1 MFLKLVSIKFFAD
14 NDGVIN
20 IKKPAL
26 HVFFYGLTGNV
37 RNSGFDFKLKLWWLI
52 YFNCW

>member
-26 HVFFYGLTGNV
+26 HVFFMVSQEMLEIV
-37 RNSGFDFKLKLWWLI
+37 VLI
-52 YFNCW
+52 LS